1 MKFELIAGALN
12 PIAFHWGPL
21 NVHWYGIIIASAVI
35 LALWLSIRE
44 GRRIGI
50 PEDDFYDVLLWSLP
64 IAVICARTYYV
75 VFQWVYYSQHPG
87 EIIAIWD
94 GGIAIYGALIGG
106 LITILWFCHVRH
118 LNPWQFLD
126 VLAPSV
132 ILAQAI
138 GRWGNFMNQEAYG
151 VITTKAHLMAL
162 HLPTWIVN
170 QMYIGGAYRVPTYL
184 YESVGDLLGF
194 IILISLRHRHHWLKQ
209 GEVLCGYLGWYAVV
223 RMIVEGMRTDS
234 LMLGQ
239 LRVSQWL
246 SVIIL
251 VAVVIIVIYRRRQTT
266 IPWYSDLLIKE
277 KKSWQK
283 K

>member
-1 MKFELIAGALN
+1 MKIELINGAIN
-12 PIAFHWGPL
+12 PIALQWGPFR
-21 NVHWYGIIIASAVI
+21 VHWYGIIIASAVI

-44 GRRIGI
+44 GRRLGI
-50 PEDDFYDVLLWSLP
+50 PEDDFYDALLWSLP

-75 VFQWVYYSQHPG
+75 VFQWSYYSHNLS

-106 LITILWFCHVRH
+106 LITILCFCHYRH
-118 LNPWQFLD
+118 LNAWLFLD

-138 GRWGNFMNQEAYG
+138 GRWGNFMNQEVYG
-151 VITTKAHLMAL
+151 LVTTKAHLMAL
-162 HLPTWIVN
+162 HLPTWIIN

-194 IILISLRHRHHWLKQ
+194 VILLIIRHRHHWLKQ
-209 GEVLCGYLGWYAVV
+209 GEVLCGYLGWYALV

-246 SVIIL
+246 SVVIL
-251 VAVVIIVIYRRRQTT
+251 IAVVIIVIYRRRHFDL
-266 IPWYSDLLIKE
+266 PWYSDLLIKE
-277 KKSWQK
+277 KKL
-283 K
+283 